1 MQGKLTFANTVE
13 QFNAGN
19 CDGGGVEILEAEHGP
34 GSGLDTPM
42 ILFDQIVQVFRR
54 SQLGALPCLV
64 LVWNFTH
71 CSMRSGI
78 AIKRDADRWAQLR
91 AKRFAEK
98 GLGRCHIPLRTQ
110 SEVDGVAIPVDSAIQ
125 VDPTATDLQIRL
137 VNAPRATA
145 LACIAIPALLEL
157 RNISLYLAHD
167 RGMRNIQP
175 AFGHHLD

>member
-1 MQGKLTFANTVE
+1 
-13 QFNAGN
+13 
-19 CDGGGVEILEAEHGP
+19 
-34 GSGLDTPM
+34 M

-78 AIKRDADRWAQLR
+78 TIKRDVDRWAQLR
-91 AKRFAEK
+91 AKRFGEK
-98 GLGRCHIPLRTQ
+98 RLGRCSLPLRTQ

-125 VDPTATDLQIRL
+125 VDPTATVRQIRL

-157 RNISLYLAHD
+157 RNISLYPAHD

-175 AFGHHLD
+175 AFGHHVD